1 MVFNS
6 RQPRQKAAVT
16 ETRIRKNIVSK
27 AKRVVIKLGS
37 YVLTT
42 PSFKLDRKVFSN
54 VVDAIVAARKKK
66 IETILVSSG
75 AIASAM
81 GTLGLRERPKLICQE
96 QAAAAIGQIGLMGL
110 YSRLL
115 GKHHIKAA
123 QILLTH
129 GDLRSRE
136 RFLNARHT
144 LNSVLEFDA
153 VPIINENDTTVIEE
167 IKFGDNDYLS
177 SLVTN
182 LVQADLLIILTDI
195 DGFYD
200 RDPRKFDD
208 AKFISLI
215 ENIDSSIEKL
225 ALGTKS
231 KIARGGMATKI
242 KAAKTAAHFGVPTII
257 ANGKTR
263 DTLSKILNG
272 QEIGTLILPKQNKLT
287 SRKHWIAFTLKP
299 QGRIC
304 VDEGAR
310 TAIVKKAR
318 SLLPSGVTTVT
329 GNFAPGEAV
338 SCCDHNGIEFARGL
352 SAYSSKEIEKI
363 KGYKTSDV
371 KKILG
376 QKSPSE
382 IINRD
387 DMVLLMKP

>member
-1 MVFNS
+1 VISNS
-6 RQPRQKAAVT
+6 T
-16 ETRIRKNIVSK
+16 RKNIVSR

-42 PSFKLDRKVFSN
+42 PSFKLDRKVFSDVIQTIAETRERN
-54 VVDAIVAARKKK
+54 
-66 IETILVSSG
+66 IETVLVSSG

-81 GTLGLRERPKLICQE
+81 GTLGLSERPKLIPQE
-96 QAAAAIGQIGLMGL
+96 QAAAAIGQISLMGL
-110 YSRLL
+110 YNRLL
-115 GKHHIKAA
+115 GKHKIKAA
-123 QILLTH
+123 QVLLTH
-129 GDLRSRE
+129 SDLRNRQ

-144 LNSVLEFDA
+144 LNSVLEYGA
-153 VPIINENDTTVIEE
+153 VPIINENDTTVVEE
-167 IKFGDNDYLS
+167 IRFGDNDYLS

-208 AKFISLI
+208 AKLISLV
-215 ENIDSSIEKL
+215 ENVDSSIEKL

-257 ANGKTR
+257 ANGKR
-263 DTLSKILNG
+263 KGTLSKILQG
-272 QEIGTLILPKQNKLT
+272 DDIGTLILPKQNKLT

-299 QGRIC
+299 QGRIT
-304 VDEGAR
+304 VDNGAK
-310 TAIVKKAR
+310 TAMVEKAR
-318 SLLPSGVTTVT
+318 SLLPSGITGVT
-329 GNFAPGEAV
+329 GDFDPGEPV
-338 SCCDHNGIEFARGL
+338 SCCDENGFEFARGL
-352 SAYSSKEIEKI
+352 SAYSAEDIEKI
-363 KGYKTSDV
+363 KGANTSEI

-376 QKSPSE
+376 HDSPPE

-387 DMVLLMKP
+387 DMVILKGK

>member
-1 MVFNS
+1 VTKNS
-6 RQPRQKAAVT
+6 T
-16 ETRIRKNIVSK
+16 RKNIVSR

-42 PSFKLDRKVFSN
+42 PSFKLDRKVFSD
-54 VVDAIVAARKKK
+54 VVHTIAEARKKN
-66 IETILVSSG
+66 IESVLVSSG

-81 GTLGLRERPKLICQE
+81 GTLGLKERPKLISQE

-110 YSRLL
+110 YNRLL
-115 GKHHIKAA
+115 GKYGINAA

-129 GDLRSRE
+129 SDLRNRQ

-144 LNSVLEFDA
+144 LNSVLEYGA
-153 VPIINENDTTVIEE
+153 VPIINENDTTVVEE
-167 IKFGDNDYLS
+167 IRFGDNDYLS

-200 RDPRKFDD
+200 RDPKKFDD

-242 KAAKTAAHFGVPTII
+242 KAAKTAALFGVPTII
-257 ANGKTR
+257 ANGKTEGN
-263 DTLSKILNG
+263 LSKILRG
-272 QEIGTLILPKQNKLT
+272 EEVGTLILPKKNKLT

-299 QGRIC
+299 HGKIN
-304 VDEGAR
+304 VDDGAK
-310 TAIVKKAR
+310 TAIIEKAR
-318 SLLPSGVTTVT
+318 SLLPSGITGVT
-329 GNFAPGEAV
+329 GDFDPEEPV
-338 SCCDHNGIEFARGL
+338 SCCDKKGVEFARGL
-352 SAYSSKEIEKI
+352 SAYSSEEIEKI
-363 KGYKTSDV
+363 KGAKTSEV
-371 KKILG
+371 RGILG
-376 QKSPSE
+376 HDSPPE
-382 IINRD
+382 VINRD
-387 DMVLLMKP
+387 DMVILKGN

>member
-1 MVFNS
+1 MT
-6 RQPRQKAAVT
+6 KDC
-16 ETRIRKNIVSK
+16 IRKNIVGK
-27 AKRVVIKLGS
+27 AKRVVVKLGS

-54 VVDAIVAARKKK
+54 VVDAVVAARQKN
-66 IETILVSSG
+66 IETVLVSSG

-81 GTLGLRERPKLICQE
+81 GALGLRERPKLICQE

-115 GKHHIKAA
+115 AKHRIKAA

-144 LNSVLEFDA
+144 LNSVLEFGA
-153 VPIINENDTTVIEE
+153 IPIINENDTTVVEE

-195 DGFYD
+195 DGFYNK
-200 RDPRKFDD
+200 DPRKFED
-208 AKFISLI
+208 ARFISLI
-215 ENIDSSIEKL
+215 ENVDSSIEKL
-225 ALGTKS
+225 ALGTKNN
-231 KIARGGMATKI
+231 IARGGMATKI
-242 KAAKTAAHFGVPTII
+242 KAAKTAAHFGIPTII
-257 ANGKTR
+257 ANGKTQDNLTR
-263 DTLSKILNG
+263 ILNG
-272 QEIGTLILPKQNKLT
+272 EEVGTLILPKQNKLT

-299 QGRIC
+299 QGEIW
-304 VDEGAR
+304 VDAGAK

-318 SLLPSGVTTVT
+318 SLLPSGITKVT
-329 GNFAPGEAV
+329 GNFAAGEAV
-338 SCCDHNGIEFARGL
+338 SCCNHRGIEFARGL
-352 SAYSSKEIEKI
+352 SAYPSEEIEKI
-363 KGYKTSDV
+363 KGHKTTDIE
-371 KKILG
+371 KILG
-376 QKSPSE
+376 HGSPPE

-387 DMVLLMKP
+387 DMVILMKS